1 MKVALTGDVMLGRL
15 VNDHVM
21 QHAELP
27 PAHAW
32 GNVLPLL
39 QAADVRLINL
49 ECVISTRGQP
59 WHPATKAFHFRAA
72 PRAIDVLTAAGITGV
87 TLANNHTLDYGWE
100 ALEECLALLDQA
112 GIAHAGAGKDL
123 DEALAP
129 ASLDTSWGR
138 IALIAVTDNEP
149 AWEATPDHPGINF
162 VAYDAQGLVEPY
174 RSRMTDAL
182 TAARRQADLVIVS
195 AHVGRNWGPPTSAM
209 RALAHELIDLGA
221 DIYWGHSNHT
231 PLGMEVYQHAPII
244 YAAGDFIDD
253 YAVDPRE
260 RNDLSFLFVL
270 EVTQHQVERVRL
282 HPVAIDRFQVRHA
295 TPTEAAW
302 LMQRMQARSAALGS
316 RVILHADWCELVLR

>member
-1 MKVALTGDVMLGRL
+1 MKIALTGDVMLGRL
-15 VNDHVM
+15 VNDHVV

-27 PAHAW
+27 PVHAW
-32 GNVLPLL
+32 GTVLPLL

-72 PRAIDVLTAAGITGV
+72 PRAIDVLTAASINGV

-100 ALEECLALLDQA
+100 ALEECLAVLDHA

-123 DEALAP
+123 PAALDP
-129 ASLDTSWGR
+129 AIMHTSGSQ
-138 IALIAVTDNEP
+138 IALLAVTDNEP
-149 AWEATPDHPGINF
+149 VWEATPGRSGVNF
-162 VAYDAQGLVEPY
+162 VAYTEQGLVEPY
-174 RSRMTDAL
+174 RSRMTAAL

-195 AHVGRNWGPPTSAM
+195 AHVSGNWGPPTPAM
-209 RALAHELIDLGA
+209 RALAHELIELGA
-221 DIYWGHSNHT
+221 DMYWGHSNHT
-231 PLGMEVYQHAPII
+231 PLGMEMYRHAPII

-260 RNDLSFLFVL
+260 RNDLSFLFVV
-270 EVTQHQVERVRL
+270 EVTQQVERVRL

-302 LMQRMQARSAALGS
+302 LMQRMHARSVALGS
-316 RVILHADWCELVLR
+316 HVVLHDDGCELVLR